1 MVILSRSEYVRS
13 LVRAAQEAEAE
24 KRLEQMLLE
33 RLESGGDDVE
43 ANAQFWGELKA
54 EATGLLAKRKKA

>member
-1 MVILSRSEYVRS
+1 MRS

-24 KRLEQMLLE
+24 KRLEQLLLE
-33 RLESGGDDVE
+33 GLESGGDEVE